1 MPRKYRHIKEY
12 EKEILELKNQGLT
25 HRQIGERLGFSKE
38 QIKGYLKRHNKSTQK
53 QNAST
58 LPASVQRLGKTAQ
71 LEYEISRKD
80 CRIKQLEMEN
90 ELLRDFLLLTERK

>member
-1 MPRKYRHIKEY
+1 MGKD
-12 EKEILELKNQGLT
+12 T
-25 HRQIGERLGFSKE
+25 HLVNI
-38 QIKGYLKRHNKSTQK
+38 YLKIHNKSTQK
-53 QNAST
+53 QNAAT

-71 LEYEISRKD
+71 LEYEIARKD